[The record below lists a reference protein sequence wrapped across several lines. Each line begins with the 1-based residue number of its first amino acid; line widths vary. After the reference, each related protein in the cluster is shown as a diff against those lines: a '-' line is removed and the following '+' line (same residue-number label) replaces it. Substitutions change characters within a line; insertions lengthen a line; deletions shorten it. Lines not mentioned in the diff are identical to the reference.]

1 MLLVYAV
8 EILLPRSTFTARRSI
23 DSLHSEADASTVTL
37 VQTTLLEGDSAL
49 FWPVIVHEA

>member
-1 MLLVYAV
+1 MLLVYTV
-8 EILLPRSTFTARRSI
+8 EILLLRATFAARRSI